1 MNIFRKHPWI
11 GRVLIILIAIALILS
26 TVLPYLT
33 LL

>member
-11 GRVLIILIAIALILS
+11 GRSIIILIGLALILG
-26 TVLPYLT
+26 TILPYLT